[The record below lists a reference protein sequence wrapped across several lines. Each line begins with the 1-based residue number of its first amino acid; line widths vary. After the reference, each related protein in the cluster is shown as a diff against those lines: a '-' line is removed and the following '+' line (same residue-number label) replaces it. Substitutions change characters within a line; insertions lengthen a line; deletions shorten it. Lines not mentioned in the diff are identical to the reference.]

1 MKSTNRRLFAATAL
15 SAAIGMALAMTGSPA
30 SAQTQNMK
38 DMPQAVKDNMAR
50 AMANK
55 LEKCYGIAKAGLND
69 CAEGAHSCVGQ
80 ATRDRDPGS
89 FVLLPQGDCQKI
101 AGSKSTAS

>member
-15 SAAIGMALAMTGSPA
+15 SAAMGIAMAMTGTPA
-30 SAQTQNMK
+30 SAADMK
-38 DMPQAVKDNMAR
+38 EMPQAVKDNMAR
-50 AMANK
+50 AKANH
-55 LEKCYGIAKAGLND
+55 LVKCYGVSKAGLND

-80 ATRDRDPGS
+80 STRDRDPAS

-101 AGSKSTAS
+101 AGGKTSAS

>member
-1 MKSTNRRLFAATAL
+1 MKNVNRHLFAATAL
-15 SAAIGMALAMTGSPA
+15 SAAMGMAVAMTGTPA
-30 SAQTQNMK
+30 VAQ
-38 DMPQAVKDNMAR
+38 DVPQAVTDNMER
-50 AMANK
+50 AKISA

-80 ATRDRDPGS
+80 ATRDRDSAS

-101 AGSKSTAS
+101 AGASTSAS